1 MVHYRNM
8 SEITHKGIITQIEGK
23 IAEVLIT
30 DNISCEACGAKDAC
44 ISGGKKDQHFLLD
57 IDKPEYKIGDS
68 VIVSL
73 SQASALTAVVW
84 AYLFP
89 FIVLMSSIIIFS
101 LFFHELLAA
110 IISFSMLAVY
120 YFLLYISKDYFNK
133 KYRLKLKHNSDE

>member
-1 MVHYRNM
+1 M
-8 SEITHKGIITQIEGK
+8 SEIVHKGIITRIEDK
-23 IAEVLIT
+23 VAEVLIT

-57 IDKPEYKIGDS
+57 IDKPDYKLGDS

-73 SQASALTAVVW
+73 SQSSALTAVVW
-84 AYLFP
+84 AYVFP
-89 FIVLMSSIIIFS
+89 FIVLMSSVIVFS
-101 LFFHELLAA
+101 LFFNELIAA
-110 IISFSMLAVY
+110 IISFTMLALY